1 VIGVVRFRAFFAWA
15 LLVPSS
21 VLVSLTLSGSAGATV
36 NGGEITGVCAGAT
49 SGTTFTLSADCDTT
63 APLTVPDGF
72 TVNGAGHTITAHD
85 PGPGVPFDGG
95 VLTND
100 PTGHSM
106 NIEDLTIKGTG
117 FAVDGCAASTLN
129 GIFFNDAGGSVRDV
143 VVQDITIHSGCGTGI
158 GIRANATAGV
168 ARTVTITNA
177 AVSGYSAGGLIASGL
192 MTMTVSASTVGPPE
206 ALSPG
211 TISQNGVQY
220 GGVGA
225 NAEAGGTMTDSVIYG
240 SGFGDASD
248 VGTAVLLFGA
258 AGVTL
263 LGNTI
268 TGAGTDAGVDV
279 EANSTGVLITRNDI
293 GRTAPDSPD
302 SFGIGVNVDAGSSA
316 IVTCNTFSGW
326 KTDISGVPPQS
337 VCVTTTTLPSG
348 TVHVAYSAAVAAVG
362 GTAPYT
368 WSLASGSLP
377 PGLSISPSGTITG
390 VPTMAGTFTFT
401 IKATDSVAATATQT
415 LTITVAGGS
424 QGYWL
429 GAADGG
435 VFNFGVAG
443 FSGSTGNLR
452 LNAPVVGMASTAVGG
467 YWLVAS
473 DGGVFSFGAP
483 FLGSMGGQPLSAS
496 VVGIAATPDG
506 GGYYLVGADG
516 SVFPFGDAVF
526 HGSMQ
531 GKALNKPVVGIG
543 VTPDNGGYYL
553 AASDGGVFT
562 FGDAV
567 FHGSMG
573 GTKLNKPV
581 VGMAVDN
588 VTSGYWL
595 VAADGGV
602 FSLGAP
608 FLGSMGGRALNAS
621 VVGMAAT
628 ADDNGYRFVGADGG
642 VFCFGVAEFHGSMG
656 GIHLNGPVVGM
667 SSIGP

>member
-1 VIGVVRFRAFFAWA
+1 VVRFRAFFAWA
-15 LLVPSS
+15 LLVPSL

-36 NGGEITGVCAGAT
+36 NGGDITAVCAGAT

-72 TVNGAGHTITAHD
+72 TVDGAGHTVTAHD
-85 PGPGVPFDGG
+85 PGPGVPFSGG
-95 VLTND
+95 VLTNAG
-100 PTGHSM
+100 TSM
-106 NIEDLTIKGTG
+106 NIEDLTIEGTG
-117 FAVDGCAASTLN
+117 FAIICNNQILVGIYFNNASGSVKDTSILNITQHGGCAGVGS
-129 GIFFNDAGGSVRDV
+129 GILS
-143 VVQDITIHSGCGTGI
+143 
-158 GIRANATAGV
+158 RAEAGV
-168 ARTVTITNA
+168 PRTVTVTSSVI
-177 AVSGYSAGGLIASGL
+177 SGYDKSAFVAKG
-192 MTMTVSASTVGPPE
+192 MTTMDVSASTLGPPD
-206 ALSPG
+206 LLPPG
-211 TISQNGVQY
+211 TSSQNGVQY

-225 NAEAGGTMTDSVIYG
+225 DAGAGGTITDSIIYG
-240 SGFGDASD
+240 SGFGEASD
-248 VGTAVLLFGA
+248 QGIAVLLYGA
-258 AGVTL
+258 SGVTL
-263 LGNTI
+263 SNDTI
-268 TGAGTDAGVDV
+268 TGAGTDYGVDV
-279 EANSTGVLITRNDI
+279 TANSTGVVITHNQI
-293 GRTAPDSPD
+293 GRTAPDNPD
-302 SFGIGVNVDAGSSA
+302 TFGIGVIVDAGSTA
-316 IVTCNTFSGW
+316 TVTCNTFSGW
-326 KTDISGVPPQS
+326 KTDVSGVPPQS

-390 VPTMAGTFTFT
+390 TPTMAGTFTFT

-415 LTITVAGGS
+415 FTITVAGGS

-452 LNAPVVGMASTAVGG
+452 LSAPVVGIASTAVGG

-483 FLGSMGGQPLSAS
+483 FFGSMGGQPLSAPI
-496 VVGIAATPDG
+496 VGIAATPDG

-516 SVFPFGDAVF
+516 SVFPFGNAVF

-608 FLGSMGGRALNAS
+608 FLGSMGGRPLNAP

-628 ADDNGYRFVGADGG
+628 ADDNGYRFVGTDGG
-642 VFCFGVAEFHGSMG
+642 VFCFGIAEFHGSMG
-656 GIHLNGPVVGM
+656 GTPLNKPAVGM

>member
-1 VIGVVRFRAFFAWA
+1 MARIRALVACA
-15 LLVPSS
+15 LVATSS
-21 VLVSLTLSGSAGATV
+21 VVVSVTLSSSAGATV
-36 NGGEITGVCAGAT
+36 PGGDITVCPHT
-49 SGTTFTLSADCDTT
+49 TNGTTVTLTADCDTT

-72 TVNGAGHTITAHD
+72 TVDGAGHTITAHD

-106 NIEDLTIKGTG
+106 NIEALTIKGTS
-117 FAVDGCAASTLN
+117 FAEDGCAAPILN
-129 GIFFNDAGGSVRDV
+129 GIFFNDAGGSVSNV
-143 VVQDITIHSGCGTGI
+143 VVQDITIHTGCGTGI

-177 AVSGYSAGGLIASGL
+177 RVSGYSAGGLIASGM
-192 MTMTVSASTVGPPE
+192 MTMNVSASTVGPPE
-206 ALSPG
+206 TLFPA
-211 TISQNGVQY
+211 IIAQNGVQY
-220 GGVGA
+220 GGTGV
-225 NAEAGGTMTDSVIYG
+225 NAGAGGTITDSTIYG
-240 SGFGDASD
+240 SGFGDSSD

-258 AGVTL
+258 SGVTL
-263 LGNTI
+263 SSDTI
-268 TGAGTDAGVDV
+268 TGAGTDVGVDV
-279 EANSTGVLITRNDI
+279 EANSIGALITRNQI
-293 GRTAPDSPD
+293 GRTTPDSPD
-302 SFGIGVNVDAGSSA
+302 SFGIGVSVDAGSSA

-326 KTDISGVPPQS
+326 VTDVSGVAPQP
-337 VCVTTTTLPSG
+337 VCITTTTVPSG
-348 TVHVAYSAAVAAVG
+348 TQHVPYSATLAAVG

-377 PGLSISPSGTITG
+377 PGLSISSSGTITG
-390 VPTMAGTFTFT
+390 TPTTAGTFTFT
-401 IKATDSVAATATQT
+401 IKATDSVAATATQSFS
-415 LTITVAGGS
+415 LTVAVGS

-443 FSGSTGNLR
+443 FFGSTGSLR
-452 LNAPVVGMASTAVGG
+452 LNAPVVGIANTPAGG

-483 FLGSMGGQPLSAS
+483 FFGSMGGRPLLAPI
-496 VVGIAATPDG
+496 VGMAATPDG

-531 GKALNKPVVGIG
+531 GTALNKPVVGIG

-608 FLGSMGGRALNAS
+608 YLGSMGGKPLNAP

-628 ADDNGYRFVGADGG
+628 VDDNGYRFAATDGG
-642 VFCFGVAEFHGSMG
+642 VFCFGIAEFHGSMG
-656 GIHLNGPVVGM
+656 GIRLNRPVVGM